1 MSTRIVFILEYD
13 GARYHGSQAQQDLPT
28 IQGELER
35 ALGQVTGESVR
46 ASFAGRTDQGVH
58 ARGQVVAC
66 DTDSTLEPM
75 TIVRALNHYL
85 PEDIAVKNAFT
96 VNHDFDPRRD
106 ALSREYCYY
115 IWNDANPSP
124 LRRWNAHH
132 VPQPLDVAE
141 MDKACQVI
149 VGTHDFAP
157 FASSLEDHHNTVRTV
172 YRANTFR
179 EGSMVTCHIV
189 ANAFLPH
196 QVRHT
201 VGALLQVG
209 LGKTD
214 VAGFKGILDSKEP
227 AAAGPPAPPHGLCLL
242 KVNYNGKIR

>member
-1 MSTRIVFILEYD
+1 MNTRTVFILEYD
-13 GARYHGSQAQQDLPT
+13 GTRYHGSQVQHDLPT
-28 IQGELER
+28 IQGELEK
-35 ALGQVTGESVR
+35 ALEQVTGAR
-46 ASFAGRTDQGVH
+46 IRTSFAGRTDQGVH

-66 DTDSTLEPM
+66 DTSSTLEPM
-75 TIVRALNHYL
+75 TIARALNHYL
-85 PEDIAVKNAFT
+85 PEDIAIKDAFA
-96 VNHDFDPRRD
+96 VNQDFDPRRD

-115 IWNDANPSP
+115 IWNDVNPSP

-132 VPQPLDVAE
+132 VPQPLDVTE

-157 FASSLEDHHNTVRTV
+157 FASSLEDRHNTVRSV

-179 EGSMVTCHIV
+179 EGSMVTCHIE

-196 QVRHT
+196 QVRNT

-209 LGKTD
+209 LGKMD
-214 VAGFKGILDSKEP
+214 VSDFERILGSNRSAVAGP
-227 AAAGPPAPPHGLCLL
+227 TAPPHGLCLL
-242 KVNYNGKIR
+242 KVNYNGKMQ